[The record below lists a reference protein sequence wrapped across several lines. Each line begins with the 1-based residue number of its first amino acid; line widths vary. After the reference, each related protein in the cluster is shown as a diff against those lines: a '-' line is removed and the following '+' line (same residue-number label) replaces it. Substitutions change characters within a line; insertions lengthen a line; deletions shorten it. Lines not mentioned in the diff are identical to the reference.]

1 MFLKI
6 YYFLKYFCFFGSFIL
21 LGFVIYYFKKLEL
34 LKEWKKELKEKF
46 GVLPLPSV
54 KNKKWQKIEK
64 LLKEEFPS
72 SWKIAVIESL
82 EIIKETLKSLGY
94 KGKNFS
100 EILEELKNQ
109 GFRNLE
115 ILEESIKYAQLLIDN
130 PQKEISLN
138 EARKNVLIFKKF
150 YEDLLST
157 II

>member
-1 MFLKI
+1 MFLKV

-21 LGFVIYYFKKLEL
+21 LGFVIYYIKKLEL
-34 LKEWKKELKEKF
+34 FEEWKKELKEKF

-72 SWKIAVIESL
+72 SWKIAIIESL
-82 EIIKETLKSLGY
+82 ETITETLKSLGY

>member
-1 MFLKI
+1 MFLKV

-34 LKEWKKELKEKF
+34 FKEWKKELKEKF

-82 EIIKETLKSLGY
+82 EIVKEALKSLGY

>member
-1 MFLKI
+1 MFLKV

-34 LKEWKKELKEKF
+34 FKEWKKELKEKF

-72 SWKIAVIESL
+72 SWKIAVIEAL
-82 EIIKETLKSLGY
+82 EIVKEALKSLGY

-115 ILEESIKYAQLLIDN
+115 ILEEGIKYAQLLIDN